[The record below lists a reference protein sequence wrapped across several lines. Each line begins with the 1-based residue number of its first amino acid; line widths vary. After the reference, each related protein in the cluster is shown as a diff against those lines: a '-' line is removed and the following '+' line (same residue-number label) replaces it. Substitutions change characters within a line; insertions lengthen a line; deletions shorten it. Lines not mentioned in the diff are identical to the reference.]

1 MPEENVGNYRLA
13 NLLMTGQNSQVWE
26 VVENS
31 SHRHFAMK
39 LLLPE
44 WAAKSE
50 IREMLFHEANI
61 GIKMAHPNVIKILE
75 VNKDLKMPFFVME
88 FFPAGSLKLRL
99 VRKQLD
105 FIREKLPSILRQAA
119 TGLAYMNASGFVH
132 RDVKPDNL
140 LVNSSGEL
148 RIIDFAIAQRIQKE
162 NFFSKLF
169 RKKQK
174 VQGTR
179 SYMSPEQIR
188 GEALDGRAD
197 IYSFGIT
204 CFELTTGRVPFR
216 AASSNDLLVKQI
228 TEKPVSPAS
237 YDKNLTDQFCELV
250 LKMLAKKR
258 EDRPESFHEV
268 LRTLN
273 AIKIYKNQA

>member
-1 MPEENVGNYRLA
+1 MPEDNVGNYRLA

-50 IREMLFHEANI
+50 IREMLFHEANV

-119 TGLAYMNASGFVH
+119 TGLAYMNASGWVH

-148 RIIDFAIAQRIQKE
+148 RIIDFAIAQKIQKE
-162 NFFSKLF
+162 SFFSKF
-169 RKKQK
+169 FKKKQK

-204 CFELTTGRVPFR
+204 CYELTTGRVPFR
-216 AASSNDLLVKQI
+216 ASSSNDLLVKQI
-228 TEKPVSPAS
+228 TEKPITPAT
-237 YDKNLTDQFCELV
+237 YAKDLTDSFCELV
-250 LKMLAKKR
+250 LKMLSKKR

-273 AIKIYKNQA
+273 AIKIFKNQA

>member
-26 VVENS
+26 VVEAS

-44 WAAKSE
+44 WAAKSDV
-50 IREMLFHEANI
+50 REMLFHEANV
-61 GIKMAHPNVIKILE
+61 GIKMAHPNVIRILE
-75 VNKDLKMPFFVME
+75 VNKDLKMPYFVME

-99 VRKQLD
+99 VRKQFD
-105 FIREKLPSILRQAA
+105 FIREKLPSILKQAA
-119 TGLAYMNASGFVH
+119 TGLAYMNASGWVH

-140 LVNSSGEL
+140 LVNASGEL
-148 RIIDFAIAQRIQKE
+148 RIIDFAIAHRIQKDS
-162 NFFSKLF
+162 FFSKLF

-188 GEALDGRAD
+188 GEGLDGRAD

-204 CFELTTGRVPFR
+204 AYELSAGRVPFR
-216 AASSNDLLVKQI
+216 AGSSNDLLVKQI
-228 TEKPVSPAS
+228 TEKPVTPAS
-237 YDKNLTDQFCELV
+237 YNKDLTDDFCNLI
-250 LKMLAKKR
+250 LKMLSKKR
-258 EDRPESFHEV
+258 DDRPESFHEV

-273 AIKIYKNQA
+273 HIKIYKNQV